1 MASKDPEDACNTVE
15 TDEETI
21 ALRKKRSRRVSFA
34 DREITSVHI
43 FNRDDDYETPP
54 DSTPR
59 SSSEQEQQILGLFKD
74 LPDSDDSDDGDH
86 EDLLVGRKSFLRP
99 IESPSPGGSS
109 INGSAT
115 SNDEDNFFGPVS
127 ASFIQPGRL
136 SDSGASDDHHEVT
149 MDSTAFSMHFRSL
162 VRSESGDLKTP
173 TGVHLAFEEKTPS
186 QIATPSDTG
195 NIMVLTKA
203 KKLMSQSPIS
213 VNKGSSGKDSND
225 MSLVGETLHKYDY
238 GKLST
243 TLEALMAGS
252 SKDFSFIPASDSI
265 NSKSLKRSEVSLSD
279 DDRNMPVELQNH
291 VDSEPC
297 NIDKHGMSVDGV
309 SVTCIEV
316 DSANGGS
323 INTLIDE
330 MNHDFLSDQNDG
342 PSADTFVACQ
352 IQTPIQLNRDRNNFS
367 NFVNGTS
374 MLNSEFLAVNN
385 GTPPN
390 NSVEVLQ
397 LGMFRQPESG
407 NLPPTG
413 DDLKENSPEVE
424 GHDPI
429 IHQVLDQR
437 YTSPSAGYISSVS
450 AKQEQILLDT
460 RNSQRMALYVT
471 PSPKQPSSF
480 LSRDCIKQGGS
491 ISFLLKSIYKS
502 KIVQPS
508 PSVSVLNDRIDNI
521 KLRLSGSVSSK
532 SSRFISVTDQSGE
545 GLWVQHVDVPF
556 TNLEDQLSTVDL
568 KQEQLKNMVSI
579 DSDVIGT
586 LKAISGLSQ
595 DELAMRDE
603 GSGDKLTQNGSV
615 MASPA
620 KLAQS
625 VNKGILDHSLMP
637 KHLVD
642 GAPFASENN
651 FPLMEIKLDQGK
663 DKRDADVSD
672 KIVSSPVRRLDQKLS
687 SPVEYHDSLLGNLSQ
702 QDQDDELVPSSR
714 QDDCSIHAVAEERI
728 PPSSTFIE
736 ANSLKDLTQVKRVD
750 DRENY
755 GLDHQNAS
763 EALRNFHS
771 LPRDGIAHKLHSGSP
786 EKNDEKAT
794 NITGS
799 AEKFLEEGTDAS
811 CIYASPAANGRS
823 TNEQAPQKS
832 SSTRNPTQSPT
843 AKESTWS
850 LSRKDSHKMSES
862 DNLQLFV
869 AKSAQFPSSNSYLQ
883 GTDER
888 YQGSHVLWD
897 PNPEQDLE
905 KSTKRK
911 RTTEEIALGEADH
924 TERTNEIQWTPKV
937 HRVGENN
944 LEFMLEYA
952 DGSNK
957 GNENNR
963 GGKWMNRTDLSLKLV
978 ADTSQLVSPFIAKL
992 NMRVIDHLADMLVHQ
1007 QKINVLQM
1015 LCSEIQSQTYDK
1027 FIDVRHMRVAETR
1040 TMLSRLFYEKV
1051 KLQLMHVKHERLL
1064 NRGQML
1070 RTGVQEAQMLKLNCI
1085 SDLSPHAEKN
1095 TQADNDKVTTM
1106 KHEVEAFKRKI
1117 KNLTN
1122 SLHNYYKLK
1131 GEPNSADTIILLN
1144 EQLKKRTCCRFVCQ
1158 DMQLWRIDGLLNRN
1172 GHHVVVLNYHG
1183 FICQRLT
1190 LNAGP
1195 LSSISVSNNLND
1207 IKIKRNFPNMD
1218 ACTVFEFV
1226 FKPDTAKK
1234 YVNSRSLAQETQR
1247 TSLILSNLLDV
1258 LKEVQLA
1265 QIEISSLTQT
1275 SFQSSADQLDLQLT
1289 FIDFESG
1296 RKLMIDLDV
1305 TCLGSGVYPTEVLPS
1320 RLQASI
1326 AGAETSLC
1334 QPLSAVMKTAVDGL
1348 RVGYSRILRLCQCV
1362 SQVLQA
1368 LSK

>member
-1 MASKDPEDACNTVE
+1 MASKDMEDACNTVE

-74 LPDSDDSDDGDH
+74 LPDSDDSDNGDH
-86 EDLLVGRKSFLRP
+86 EDILVGRKSFLRP

-127 ASFIQPGRL
+127 AGFIQPGQL

-203 KKLMSQSPIS
+203 KKLMCQSPIS
-213 VNKGSSGKDSND
+213 VNKGNSGKDSND

-238 GKLST
+238 GKLSA

-252 SKDFSFIPASDSI
+252 SKDFSFVPASDSI
-265 NSKSLKRSEVSLSD
+265 NSKSLKRSEVSVSD
-279 DDRNMPVELQNH
+279 DNRNMPVELQNH

-309 SVTCIEV
+309 SVTCFEV

-323 INTLIDE
+323 LNTLIDE

-342 PSADTFVACQ
+342 PSADTSVACQ
-352 IQTPIQLNRDRNNFS
+352 IQTPIQLNGDRNNFS
-367 NFVNGTS
+367 NFVNGRS
-374 MLNSEFLAVNN
+374 MLNSEFPAVNN

-390 NSVEVLQ
+390 KSMEVLQ
-397 LGMFRQPESG
+397 LDIFRQPESG

-437 YTSPSAGYISSVS
+437 YASPSAGYISSLS

-471 PSPKQPSSF
+471 PSPKQPSSL
-480 LSRDCIKQGGS
+480 LSKDSIKQGGG

-532 SSRFISVTDQSGE
+532 TSRFISVMDQPGE

-568 KQEQLKNMVSI
+568 KKEQLKNMVSI
-579 DSDVIGT
+579 DSDGIGT
-586 LKAISGLSQ
+586 LKDISGLSQ

-603 GSGDKLTQNGSV
+603 
-615 MASPA
+615 
-620 KLAQS
+620 AQS

-637 KHLVD
+637 KHLLD

-672 KIVSSPVRRLDQKLS
+672 KIVSSPVKRLDQKLS
-687 SPVEYHDSLLGNLSQ
+687 SQLEYHDSLLGNLRQ
-702 QDQDDELVPSSR
+702 EDQDDKLVPSSR
-714 QDDCSIHAVAEERI
+714 QDGSSIHAVAEERI
-728 PPSSTFIE
+728 PPSSTFTE

-750 DRENY
+750 DRESY
-755 GLDHQNAS
+755 GLDYQNAS

-811 CIYASPAANGRS
+811 CIYASPAANGRN
-823 TNEQAPQKS
+823 TNEQSPQKS
-832 SSTRNPTQSPT
+832 SSTRNPTQSPK

-869 AKSAQFPSSNSYLQ
+869 AKSAQFPFSNSYLQ

-888 YQGSHVLWD
+888 YQGSHILWD

-905 KSTKRK
+905 KYTKRK
-911 RTTEEIALGEADH
+911 RTTEEIVLGEADH
-924 TERTNEIQWTPKV
+924 TEKTNEIQQTPKF

-978 ADTSQLVSPFIAKL
+978 ADTSQLVSPFIDKL
-992 NMRVIDHLADMLVHQ
+992 NIRVIDHLADMLLHQ
-1007 QKINVLQM
+1007 QKINVFQM

-1027 FIDVRHMRVAETR
+1027 FIDVRHTRVAETR
-1040 TMLSRLFYEKV
+1040 TLLSRLFFEKV

-1064 NRGQML
+1064 KQGQLL
-1070 RTGVQEAQMLKLNCI
+1070 RTGVHESQMLKLNCI
-1085 SDLSPHAEKN
+1085 RDLSPHAEKN
-1095 TQADNDKVTTM
+1095 TRANDNSCMADNDKVTAM
-1106 KHEVEAFKRKI
+1106 KHEVEAFERKI

-1122 SLHNYYKLK
+1122 SFHNYCKLK
-1131 GEPNSADTIILLN
+1131 GEPNSADIIILLN
-1144 EQLKKRTCCRFVCQ
+1144 EQLKKRTCHRFVCQ

-1172 GHHVVVLNYHG
+1172 GHHVFVLNYHS

-1190 LNAGP
+1190 LNTGP

-1234 YVNSRSLAQETQR
+1234 YVDSRSLAQETQG

-1258 LKEVQLA
+1258 LEEVQLA

-1275 SFQSSADQLDLQLT
+1275 SFQSSSADQLDLQLT
-1289 FIDFESG
+1289 FIDFGSG
-1296 RKLMIDLDV
+1296 RKLMIDLDM

-1334 QPLSAVMKTAVDGL
+1334 QPLSAVMKAAVDGL